1 MTLKQGMKF
10 KAKIKTLPEYKYL
23 YLGKIKDDC
32 GNTRLLYN
40 MTLKNYTVVEE
51 QWICERKIEMIK
63 QNEKQYEASKRVAKK
78 RKRRWIENHAN
89 DKW

>member
-10 KAKIKTLPEYKYL
+10 KAKTKTLQEYKYL
-23 YLGKIKDDC
+23 YLGKIKDGC

-40 MTLKNYTVVEE
+40 MTLKDYTVVEE

-63 QNEKQYEASKRVAKK
+63 QNKKQYEASKGVAKK

>member
-10 KAKIKTLPEYKYL
+10 KAKTKTLQEYKYL

-40 MTLKNYTVVEE
+40 MTLKDYTVVEE
-51 QWICERKIEMIK
+51 QWVCERQIEIIK
-63 QNEKQYEASKRVAKK
+63 QNETQYEASKRVAKK